1 MISINH
7 KDKMQFI
14 KDWLSKESLYNF
26 ILTPE
31 MHLNKDV
38 YRVIND
44 IWPYFHKEYARHKLR
59 NLTEKN
65 IVCQFLRKLNEKFIF
80 DS

>member
-1 MISINH
+1 
-7 KDKMQFI
+7 
-14 KDWLSKESLYNF
+14 
-26 ILTPE
+26 LTPE

-44 IWPYFHKEYARHKLR
+44 LWPYFHKEYARHKLR